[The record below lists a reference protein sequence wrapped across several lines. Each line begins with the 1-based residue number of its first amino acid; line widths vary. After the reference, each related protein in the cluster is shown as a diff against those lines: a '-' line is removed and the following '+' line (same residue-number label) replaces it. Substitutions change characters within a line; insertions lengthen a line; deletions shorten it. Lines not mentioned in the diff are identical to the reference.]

1 MRINMITTKDG
12 QTLPLGKF
20 TVFVGANNVGKS
32 QSLKDIRNGAGHS
45 PFDTKTLITSVD
57 LDRYKTVED
66 LLSGVYRIPWQGR
79 SDEAPKE
86 NFALGLSFDLRTKLK
101 VPCSPSKLA
110 EQISKG
116 TDIYKIGDGA
126 LRNFSIA
133 YLDAESRLR
142 VASEC
147 SSHEAME
154 EPPEMLLQ
162 AFFTDKTGAEK
173 ELREIFRAT
182 FNQDIKFD
190 YSSMTRYRFR
200 VAPSFDD
207 VPDDPREAH
216 SLMRTRRKLDDQGDG
231 IRSFVGVVLS
241 MLLCRQ
247 RIMLLDEP
255 EGFLHPAQAR
265 RLGSW
270 IAKYSQK
277 HSNQIIIATHSAHFL
292 GGLLSESS
300 GLDIF
305 RFDRDGDKMDAQR
318 VPKDAIDALAKS
330 PLLSSQRVLESFFHS
345 GVVVCEADADR
356 SIYQTV
362 AERMHDN
369 HNVLFIHAQN
379 KQTIAPVVSL
389 LTAAK
394 VPVRAIA
401 DIDLLNSKD
410 DLHKLLTAFR
420 QRLPFDEIF
429 NQQAILAKSVDSRS
443 EAEILD
449 SLKISI
455 LLFTQQMDKNEHVLS
470 GARSALRRIEAEA
483 TKWSQIKEKGVAGFA
498 ESDQTT
504 CNQLLSKLREL
515 GVFLVSKGELENW
528 IDLGTRKKNK
538 WAPLA
543 LQYLWENECPEELH
557 NFVGDIL
564 HSLGETPKPFNQQP
578 VPEQAS
584 SLKSK

>member
-1 MRINMITTKDG
+1 MITTKDG

-45 PFDTKTLITSVD
+45 PFDIKILVTSVD
-57 LDRYKTVED
+57 LDRYKKVED
-66 LLSGVYRIPWQGR
+66 LLSGVYLIPWQGH
-79 SDEAPKE
+79 SSEDPKE

-101 VPCSPSKLA
+101 VPCSPTKLT
-110 EQISKG
+110 ELISTG
-116 TDIYKIGDGA
+116 TDIYKIGDGS

-147 SSHEAME
+147 SSHAALE

-162 AFFTDKTGAEK
+162 ALFTDRTGAER

-190 YSSMTRYRFR
+190 YSSMTRYCFR

-216 SLMRTRRKLDDQGDG
+216 ALMSTRRKLDDQGDG

-247 RIMLLDEP
+247 RILLLDEP
-255 EGFLHPAQAR
+255 EGFLHPSQAR

-277 HSNQIIIATHSAHFL
+277 HRNQIIIATHSAHFL
-292 GGLLSESS
+292 GGLLSEPS
-300 GLDIF
+300 GLEIF
-305 RFDRDGDKMDAQR
+305 RFDRNGDKMHIEP
-318 VPKDAIDALAKS
+318 VPKEAVANLAKS

-362 AERMHDN
+362 AERTHDN
-369 HNVLFIHAQN
+369 HNVLFLHAQN
-379 KQTIAPVVSL
+379 KQTLAPVVSIL
-389 LTAAK
+389 RAAK
-394 VPVRAIA
+394 IPVCAIA

-410 DLHKLLTAFR
+410 DLEKLLAAFQPGQQFEDILK
-420 QRLPFDEIF
+420 QR
-429 NQQAILAKSVDSRS
+429 AILATGVDNRS
-443 EAEILD
+443 EDEILK
-449 SLKISI
+449 SLKNEV
-455 LLFTQQMDKNEHVLS
+455 LLFVEQMDKNEHVLS
-470 GARSALRRIEAEA
+470 GARGALRRIEAGA
-483 TKWSQIKEKGVAGFA
+483 TKWSQIKDKGVAGFA

-557 NFVGDIL
+557 NFVRDIL

-584 SLKSK
+584 SLRSN